1 MQKNE
6 ETNQEIERPNYY
18 AILPAN
24 VRYDKRLSANAK
36 LLYCE
41 ISALANVKGYC
52 YASNNYFSELFSVD
66 SRSVQRWLYNLKDY
80 GYITMDFDNNKDLR
94 TRKIFIVKES
104 DSIKVNESIKNTFI
118 AMCYR

>member
-1 MQKNE
+1 MQENE
-6 ETNQEIERPNYY
+6 EISQEMERPNYY

-52 YASNNYFSELFSVD
+52 YASNNYFSELFKVD
-66 SRSVQRWLYNLKDY
+66 TRSVQRWLYNLKDY
-80 GYITMDFDNNKDLR
+80 GYIIMDFDENKDLR

-104 DSIKVNESIKNTFI
+104 DSIKANETIQNTFKAI
-118 AMCYR
+118 CYR

>member
-6 ETNQEIERPNYY
+6 ETNQELERPNYY

-41 ISALANVKGYC
+41 ITALANAKGYC

-66 SRSVQRWLYNLKDY
+66 TRSVQRWILNLKDY
-80 GYITMDFDNNKDLR
+80 GYITINFENNKDLR
-94 TRKIFIVKES
+94 TRKIFIVKET
-104 DSIKVNESIKNTFI
+104 DQIKINETIQNTFK
-118 AMCYR
+118 AMCYK

>member
-6 ETNQEIERPNYY
+6 EICQEMERPNYY

-52 YASNNYFSELFSVD
+52 YASNKYFSELFSVD
-66 SRSVQRWLYNLKDY
+66 IRSVKNWLYNLKDY
-80 GYITMDFDNNKDLR
+80 GYITMDFNENKDLR

-104 DSIKVNESIKNTFI
+104 DSIKVNESVRNTFI

>member
-1 MQKNE
+1 MQKIE

-104 DSIKVNESIKNTFI
+104 DSIKIDEVIQNTFL
-118 AMCYR
+118 AMCYK

>member
-6 ETNQEIERPNYY
+6 ETSQEIERPNYY

-41 ISALANVKGYC
+41 LSALANVKGYC
-52 YASNNYFSELFSVD
+52 YASNKYFSDLFSVD
-66 SRSVQRWLYNLKDY
+66 IRSVKNWLYNLKDY
-80 GYITMDFDNNKDLR
+80 GYITINFDNNKDLR
-94 TRKIFIVKES
+94 TRKIFITKES
-104 DSIKVNESIKNTFI
+104 DSIKADEVIQNTFL
-118 AMCYR
+118 AMCYK

>member
-6 ETNQEIERPNYY
+6 ETSQEIERPNYY

-41 ISALANVKGYC
+41 LSALANVKGYC
-52 YASNNYFSELFSVD
+52 YASNKYFSELFSVD
-66 SRSVQRWLYNLKDY
+66 SRSVQKWLSTLKNN
-80 GYITMDFDNNKDLR
+80 GYIKIVYNDNKDLR

-104 DSIKVNESIKNTFI
+104 SNIQADEIIQNTFK
-118 AMCYR
+118 AMCYK

>member
-6 ETNQEIERPNYY
+6 EISQEMERPNYY

-24 VRYDKRLSANAK
+24 VRYDKRLSANTK

-80 GYITMDFDNNKDLR
+80 GYITMDFDDNKDLR

-104 DSIKVNESIKNTFI
+104 DSIKINESVRNAFI

>member
-24 VRYDKRLSANAK
+24 IRYDKRLSANAK

-41 ISALANVKGYC
+41 LSALANVKGYC

-80 GYITMDFDNNKDLR
+80 GYITMDFDVNKDLR

-104 DSIKVNESIKNTFI
+104 DSIKVNESVRNVFI
-118 AMCYR
+118 SMCCR